1 MEWSPAARRIVF
13 GVVVCAL
20 VGLGAYLI
28 GPVAHGAGAPSTGR
42 RPTPALSP
50 APARSSPQADAAS
63 PATSSPAASAAP
75 DIYQWLP
82 FTQAGLS
89 AAAAVVIRFGNAYGT
104 YSYTQSAA
112 EYVAPLQ
119 AITVTSLTG
128 QIKEAFSAPGVAA
141 ARVSGKQVSEG
152 VTTIESIRAFG
163 PDSLTFVA
171 QVTQQL
177 TGTSGRSVQNP
188 VYAVTVTG
196 DGTSWQVS
204 DVELGAA
211 GNS

>member
-1 MEWSPAARRIVF
+1 MESSPVSRRIVF
-13 GVVVCAL
+13 AVLVCAL

-28 GPVAHGAGAPSTGR
+28 GPVAHRARTDG
-42 RPTPALSP
+42 SP
-50 APARSSPQADAAS
+50 RAAASGSVAPAVSVSSP
-63 PATSSPAASAAP
+63 PPPPPTATAGSAAP

-89 AAAAVVIRFGNAYGT
+89 AAAAVVVRFGNAYGS
-104 YSYTQSAA
+104 YSYTQTAA

-119 AITVTSLTG
+119 AITAVPLTA

-141 ARVSGKQVSEG
+141 ARVGGKQVAAG
-152 VTTIESIRAFG
+152 TTTVDSIRAFG
-163 PDSLTFVA
+163 SASITFIA
-171 QVTQQL
+171 QVSQQL
-177 TGTSGRSVQNP
+177 TSTAGRSVQTTL
-188 VYAVTVTG
+188 YAITVTG

-204 DVELGAA
+204 DVELARA